1 MKLKSLDIENFRGID
16 KLHLEFGER
25 LTVIVGENGVGKTS
39 VLDALAI
46 LLDQYIARFVH
57 VSPQRARQ
65 MSESD
70 IQLRGEWF
78 SLNASISIAVES
90 EQGALV
96 GWSLVKQDRSGK
108 LRGSV
113 SSDLN
118 NLNDYVRSRHDEK
131 KEELSGEPLL
141 VYYGQRRA
149 VLEMPKR
156 LRDNADLEPIAGFR
170 SALDGELDFRE
181 FVAWFRDRSFLELQK
196 WQEDLK
202 YQDHQLEA
210 VRRAMTHSTGL
221 ERPDY
226 RADAPRGLCVRK
238 TVRRPILEGLA
249 NFPESNKYLT
259 VYHDLLKVEQ
269 LSSGERIFLALA
281 GDLARR
287 LAILNPENDDPL
299 RCKGIVLIDEVE
311 LHLHPGWQRKF
322 LPWLLETFPG
332 CQFVVTTHSPQVLG
346 EVEAANIR
354 VLRASKKGFIECWIP
369 DATYGRDSN
378 HILLHVLG
386 ADERDEG
393 LKDDLDALDD
403 AIANGRLQAAAEKL
417 AELREKIEGSPP
429 ELTIAQARLERR
441 QRQRGQEE

>member
-1 MKLKSLDIENFRGID
+1 MKLKSLDIENFRGIA

-46 LLDQYIARFVH
+46 LLDQYVARFVH

-70 IQLRGEWF
+70 IRLSDDWAI
-78 SLNASISIAVES
+78 LNASISIAVEDENS
-90 EQGALV
+90 SLFE
-96 GWSLVKQDRSGK
+96 WSVVKQNRSGK
-108 LRGSV
+108 LNGIV
-113 SSDLN
+113 SSEFE
-118 NLNDYVRSRHDEK
+118 NLNEYVRSKHDVK
-131 KEELSGEPLL
+131 KDKLNEEPLL
-141 VYYGQRRA
+141 IYYGQRRA
-149 VLEMPKR
+149 FIEMIKR
-156 LRDNADLEPIAGFR
+156 LKDNADLEPVAGFR
-170 SALDGELDFRE
+170 SALDGKLDFRE
-181 FVAWFRDRSFLELQK
+181 FVLWFRDRSFLELQQGK
-196 WQEDLK
+196 GNSE
-202 YQDHQLEA
+202 YRDHQLEA

-221 ERPDY
+221 KRPVY
-226 RADAPRGLCVRK
+226 WADAPRGLRVWKRAH
-238 TVRRPILEGLA
+238 RPETGM
-249 NFPESNKYLT
+249 ESFIYGSDPNWGGAEDFLQ
-259 VYHDLLKVEQ
+259 VDQ
-269 LSSGERIFLALA
+269 LSSGEKIFLALA

-287 LAILNPENDDPL
+287 LALLNPENDDPL

-311 LHLHPGWQRKF
+311 LHLHPRWQRKF
-322 LPWLLETFPG
+322 VPWLLETFPG

-346 EVEAANIR
+346 EVEAVNIR
-354 VLRASKKGFIECWIP
+354 VLRASGDGFIESWIP